1 MYLEYSD
8 DFKKEYRKIKD
19 NLTRVKITKQLQKIL
34 ETPEAGKPLMHNLK
48 NHRSLRVHPFRIIYR
63 IEKDK
68 LLVLCFDHRKE
79 VYE

>member
-34 ETPEAGKPLMHNLK
+34 DNPEAGKPLMHNLK
-48 NHRSLRVHPFRIIYR
+48 NHRSVRVHPFRIIYK
-63 IEKDK
+63 IEKDT
-68 LLVLCFDHRKE
+68 LYVLCFDHRKE